1 MDGGTSIFPGIYI
14 MAELTELSIGQGETF
29 KILITI
35 QNNSSSV
42 PLDITDYA
50 FSGQIREN
58 YTTDDIAATFNFTKI
73 TPNNSGS
80 FYIELTPVQTSEL
93 NQRKYVYDINMT
105 SGSISRRI
113 LEGAFTVRPTATR

>member
-1 MDGGTSIFPGIYI
+1 

-35 QNNSSSV
+35 LNNSSSV
-42 PLDITDYA
+42 PLNITDQI
-50 FSGQIREN
+50 FGGQIREN

-73 TPNNSGS
+73 SPHSSGS
-80 FYIELTPVQTSEL
+80 LYIELTPFQTLEFT
-93 NQRKYVYDINMT
+93 QRKYVYDITMT

-113 LEGAFTVRPTATR
+113 LEGPFTVRPAATR